1 MADVVQYR
9 LERMADELD
18 DLHSRGL
25 FTRPELSRIVSRRR
39 DFEYRLKR
47 PSPLK
52 SDFLLYIDYEQQIDR
67 LRELRKRKII
77 GQMEDEDEEEEE
89 EEKEEEEVE
98 GEKKKRK
105 RGKKWKKSISD
116 IAGVMRI
123 LDVYR
128 MAAARYKGDLD
139 LWFRYLEFCRERK
152 HGRMKKVLAQALKFH
167 PKVPGLWIYAAAWEF
182 DQNLNVASARNL
194 MWSGLRACPQSED
207 LWVEYLRME
216 LTYLN
221 KLKARKVALGE
232 DVRILERSNPELEQW
247 KEENKDLFM
256 SLNEYTEE
264 LEGANE
270 NEGNLEKKERPFWQ
284 QSSAIL
290 QTIYHGAV
298 EVLPSS
304 MSLRKQFL
312 EVLDSVD
319 LAQSED
325 LRKEVMEDFRRD
337 FSRDELY
344 WDWRAR
350 LQILATKNDNDE
362 TQSKLNKAVEVYE
375 EALHVLPSAKMFSL
389 YAKFWLDVFAIDK
402 DNSSSAVRNM
412 KADTTD
418 FTSSVIK
425 VYERA
430 ETNGC
435 LTEDLACQYVSFYLQ
450 IGRIEEARN
459 VARRLCNSKLSESA
473 NLWLLRVS
481 IEVKW
486 SVSEAAIVKKDEFHS
501 IFELLKNA
509 LARLSVSKA
518 ENLWIMAL
526 KFFANDKDYFEK
538 LVKILMTALAK
549 GGGNDS
555 GFSVSLAVVK
565 HILQRDGIRH
575 AREMYRRFL
584 ALPHPSLAFFRTC
597 IELESNLAVVGDNE
611 AIANARKL
619 YESAISIYGENREL
633 WKDYYTIEM
642 KIGSTETANA
652 VYWRAQK
659 ALKDVTGLSVT
670 HDL

>member
-1 MADVVQYR
+1 MADVVQFR
-9 LERMADELD
+9 LERLADELD

-25 FTRPELSRIVSRRR
+25 FTRPELARIVSRRR

-52 SDFLLYIDYEQQIDR
+52 SDFLLYVEYEQQIDR
-67 LRELRKRKII
+67 LRDLRKRRII
-77 GQMEDEDEEEEE
+77 GQTEEEEE
-89 EEKEEEEVE
+89 EEEE
-98 GEKKKRK
+98 GEKRKKRK

-116 IAGVMRI
+116 VAGVMRI

-232 DVRILERSNPELEQW
+232 DVKTLERGNPEVEQW

-256 SLNEYTEE
+256 SLNDEE
-264 LEGANE
+264 EEPEGANQ
-270 NEGNLEKKERPFWQ
+270 NEGNLEKNDNPFLQ
-284 QSSAIL
+284 QGSAIL

-298 EVLPSS
+298 EAMPSS

-319 LAQSED
+319 LAQSDD

-337 FSRDELY
+337 FSHDELY

-350 LQILATKNDNDE
+350 LQILDTKKEEDE
-362 TQSKLNKAVEVYE
+362 ILSKLNKAVEVYE
-375 EALHVLPSAKMFSL
+375 EALHVLPSVKMFSL
-389 YAKFWLDVFAIDK
+389 YAKFWLDVFATDK
-402 DNSSSAVRNM
+402 DNSSSLVRNI
-412 KADTTD
+412 KVDATE
-418 FTSSVIK
+418 FTSYVVK

-430 ETNGC
+430 EANGC

-459 VARRLCNSKLSESA
+459 LARKLCNGKQSQSA

-481 IEVKW
+481 IELKW
-486 SVSEAAIVKKDEFHS
+486 SASEAAPMKKDGLHS

-509 LARLSVSKA
+509 LTRLSVSKA

-526 KFFANDKDYFEK
+526 KNFASDKEHFEK
-538 LVKILMTALAK
+538 LVKILMTALVK
-549 GGGNDS
+549 DSGSDS
-555 GFSVSLAVVK
+555 GFSVALAVAK
-565 HILQRDGIRH
+565 CILQSDGIRH
-575 AREMYRRFL
+575 AREMYKRFL

-597 IELESNLAVVGDNE
+597 IELESSFAVVGENE
-611 AIANARKL
+611 GIANARKL
-619 YESAISIYGENREL
+619 YESALSIYGENREL

-642 KIGSTETANA
+642 KIGTSETANA
-652 VYWRAQK
+652 VYWRARK
-659 ALKDVTGLSVT
+659 ALKDATGLSVT
-670 HDL
+670 